1 MANRVTWRRQ
11 GLKHFSGP
19 RPIWDSIVLSNC
31 SVAKNQDTFSKLCDV
46 VFVRDKNDCET
57 LVVQVLEDVHDLD
70 GGAAIRNSSEA
81 TLTPGRTTV
90 PRKRSSEPLS
100 PSFEFSDQHEIRRI
114 TEIFYTYPSILGP
127 AKFSSSFE

>member
-1 MANRVTWRRQ
+1 M
-11 GLKHFSGP
+11 
-19 RPIWDSIVLSNC
+19 
-31 SVAKNQDTFSKLCDV
+31 
-46 VFVRDKNDCET
+46 RDKNDCET

-100 PSFEFSDQHEIRRI
+100 PSFEFSDEHEIRLI
-114 TEIFYTYPSILGP
+114 TEMFYTYSSIFR
-127 AKFSSSFE
+127 AVKFSSLLE